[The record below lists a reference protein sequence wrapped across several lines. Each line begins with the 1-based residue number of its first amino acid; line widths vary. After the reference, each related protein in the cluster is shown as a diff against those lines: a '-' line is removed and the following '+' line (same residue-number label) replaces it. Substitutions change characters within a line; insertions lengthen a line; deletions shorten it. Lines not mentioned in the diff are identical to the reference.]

1 MDAALYPAIYNET
14 QGYFVDLAIET
25 KPSQQSL
32 FSMVPLPLDFN
43 DKSRFVDPLGRLAFY
58 GGTFSILSAIISL
71 RSGMWKLYASSRQI
85 RWRYFVRVIPLDNQ
99 PFVAFIRTRPVL

>member
-1 MDAALYPAIYNET
+1 VDAALYPAIYNES
-14 QGYFVDLAIET
+14 QRYFVYLAIET

-32 FSMVPLPLDFN
+32 LGVVPLSLDFN
-43 DKSRFVDPLGRLAFY
+43 DKSRFVDSLGRGAFN
-58 GGTFSILSAIISL
+58 GRTFSILSAIISL

-85 RWRYFVRVIPLDNQ
+85 GWRYFVRVIPLDNQ